1 MDMSLSDEQIDFI
14 QGGVSISLA
23 SRDVRRVPSVSK
35 AVACRVAA
43 DRRRVC
49 VLLDAGQ
56 SQALLRDVASCGA
69 LAATF
74 CQPSTHRTLQLKG
87 TVGALAP
94 ASDEDAELVR
104 AYVGQVAAVL
114 DVLGMPAQLVARINC
129 LPCTRAELRV
139 EEIYLQTPGPGA
151 GMALGGRAP

>member
-56 SQALLRDVASCGA
+56 SHTLLRDVASCGA

-87 TVGALAP
+87 RDAQEAALQP
-94 ASDEDAELVR
+94 D
-104 AYVGQVAAVL
+104 G
-114 DVLGMPAQLVARINC
+114 
-129 LPCTRAELRV
+129 TLRV
-139 EEIYLQTPGPGA
+139 TREPRGWVPRGPGGDMNA
-151 GMALGGRAP
+151 TIVFRRR